1 MQDGGAGLQDGGA
14 GLQPGGAGLQDGGA
28 GLQPGGAG
36 LRHLAE
42 AHGVDAGVARGG
54 ASAADD
60 VRRLQDLTLGGA
72 LELVVLF
79 LVGLR
84 ELAQLLL
91 EHAQLVQLC
100 LVGRVEVAH
109 LVVQREVLDAAVDR
123 LPRLCAEAEDAQPR
137 LVDLLGELVDGHVGG
152 RAHEGLALQ
161 LLGEVVDDRGG
172 GDCLARAG
180 RALHHGEGLLQH
192 RLDCEDLRVVELG
205 QSGRAE
211 AARHGHS
218 DRRLLHLVAEEPVV
232 DVAGDRGLVHR
243 EGLERGLHAVVGDGL
258 PHEVH
263 REAVV
268 RVDGHVR
275 LGAQLDAH
283 LLRGGEAHHRALAL
297 PRGAEAVARV
307 AQLQLVPRDEAHVCV
322 LLREGEVGDALLV
335 KPHVPAHGDPLLRLR
350 LLHLLVVVGL
360 ELDQRP
366 HDVLVLVGVLVA
378 HLHRGGLRV
387 VQVACKWA

>member
-1 MQDGGAGLQDGGA
+1 MQDGGAGLQA
-14 GLQPGGAGLQDGGA
+14 
-28 GLQPGGAG
+28 GGAG

-60 VRRLQDLTLGGA
+60 VRRLKDLPLGGA
-72 LELVVLF
+72 LELVVLL

-91 EHAQLVQLC
+91 EHAQLVQLG
-100 LVGRVEVAH
+100 LVGRIEVAH
-109 LVVQREVLDAAVDR
+109 LVVQRQILDAAIDG
-123 LPRLCAEAEDAQPR
+123 LARLCAEAEDAQSC

-152 RAHEGLALQ
+152 RAHKGLALQ

-180 RALHHGEGLLQH
+180 RTLHHRERLLQH
-192 RLDCEDLRVVELG
+192 RLDGEDLRVVELG
-205 QSGRAE
+205 QPGRAE

-218 DRRLLHLVAEEPVV
+218 DGRLLDLVAEQPVV
-232 DVAGDRGLVHR
+232 DVAGDGGLVHG

-268 RVDGHVR
+268 GVDGHVR
-275 LGAQLDAH
+275 LGAQLEAH
-283 LLRGGEAHHRALAL
+283 LLRGGQAHHRALRL
-297 PRGAEAVARV
+297 PRGALAVAPV
-307 AQLQLVPRDEAHVCV
+307 A
-322 LLREGEVGDALLV
+322 
-335 KPHVPAHGDPLLRLR
+335 
-350 LLHLLVVVGL
+350 
-360 ELDQRP
+360 
-366 HDVLVLVGVLVA
+366 
-378 HLHRGGLRV
+378 
-387 VQVACKWA
+387 